1 MAVFSCTYKGQKRLE
16 RNGLHR
22 AGELAEQGKQAK
34 AGKEVDAVLA
44 RACSLA
50 VLLCLWLLVTLT
62 QSANAYGILTHQQ
75 MIDQSWE
82 SSIVPILLSRFPSL
96 TPEQL
101 RKAHACAYGGSV
113 IQDLGY
119 YPFSNAYFSE
129 LTHYVRSGDFV
140 QSLFRNAHTAD
151 EIAFAIGALA
161 HYLGDSI
168 GHSQATNPSVAIT
181 FPKLSRK
188 FGPSVNYAQSKNSH
202 GQVELAFDVNQA
214 AKRRLAPYDYV
225 GYIGFEVPWDQLA
238 AAFFETYGFSIHDV
252 LGHPGNALHVY
263 RLGAR
268 RFLPAFTYAEAL
280 LHQHGFPAD
289 APGPEFDLYQQRT
302 AQLAR
307 EAGWD
312 RYRKNPGIGTHLLA
326 VLIVILPKIGPIK
339 MLAIKGPA
347 VNTESLYIESVNLST
362 TALAL
367 ALNRLGGPQL
377 PAAAFTDRAITEVIR
392 RENAALSAAAA
403 SASSPVGVV
412 VPPAGS
418 TLMLPA
424 SLVPNRDLDTGK
436 RVVPGGYPL
445 TDQTYVKL
453 LAGVTKDPTRPVP
466 EGLKRDI
473 LDYYADADA
482 PISTKRDHK
491 KWAQAQKQIQ
501 VLTSMPTK
509 TDAILP

>member
-1 MAVFSCTYKGQKRLE
+1 MA

-22 AGELAEQGKQAK
+22 VGELAGQGQQAK
-34 AGKEVDAVLA
+34 AGKEVEATKG
-44 RACSLA
+44 RAYSLA
-50 VLLCLWLLVTLT
+50 VLLSLWLPLTIT
-62 QSANAYGILTHQQ
+62 QSVNAYGILTHQQ

-82 SSIVPILLSRFPSL
+82 SAIVPILLSRFPSL
-96 TPEQL
+96 SPEQL
-101 RKAHACAYGGSV
+101 RRAHSYAYGGSV

-119 YPFSNAYFSE
+119 YPFSNATFSD

-181 FPKLSRK
+181 FPKLGRK

-202 GQVELAFDVNQA
+202 GQVEFAFDVNQA

-225 GYIGFEVPWDQLA
+225 GYVGFEVPWNQLS

-252 LGHPGNALHVY
+252 LGHPSNALHAY
-263 RLGAR
+263 RFGAR
-268 RFLPAFTYAEAL
+268 RFLPEFSYAEAL
-280 LHQHGFPAD
+280 IHQHGFPAD
-289 APGPEFDLYQQRT
+289 TPGPEFDLYEQRT
-302 AQLAR
+302 AQLAQ
-307 EAGWD
+307 EADWD
-312 RYRKNPGIGTHLLA
+312 RYRKNPGAGTRLLA
-326 VLIVILPKIGPIK
+326 VLIVIVPKIGPFK
-339 MLAIKGPA
+339 MLAIKGPT
-347 VNTESLYIESVNLST
+347 VKTESLYIESVNLST

-367 ALNRLGGPQL
+367 ALHQLGAPQL
-377 PAAAFTDRAITEVIR
+377 PAGGVTDREIAEVIR
-392 RENAALSAAAA
+392 RENADLTAAAA
-403 SASSPVGVV
+403 MASSQVGVV

-418 TLMLPA
+418 TVTLPA
-424 SLVPNRDLDTGK
+424 SLLPNRDLDTGQ

-453 LAGVTKDPTRPVP
+453 LARVTKDPTRPIP
-466 EGLKRDI
+466 GGLKHDI

-482 PISTKRDHK
+482 PISTKRNHK
-491 KWAQAQKQIQ
+491 KWAETQKQVQ
-501 VLTSMPTK
+501 VLTSMPTN
-509 TDAILP
+509 TDPLLP

>member
-1 MAVFSCTYKGQKRLE
+1 MA
-16 RNGLHR
+16 RNRLHR
-22 AGELAEQGKQAK
+22 AGSGELAAQGKQAK
-34 AGKEVDAVLA
+34 AGKEADAVEA

-50 VLLCLWLLVTLT
+50 VLVLLLCLLLTLT

-75 MIDQSWE
+75 MIDHSWE
-82 SSIVPILLSRFPSL
+82 STIVPILLSRFPSL
-96 TPEQL
+96 SPEQL
-101 RKAHACAYGGSV
+101 RRAHAYAYGGSV

-119 YPFSNAYFSE
+119 YPFSNVYFSE

-168 GHSQATNPSVAIT
+168 GHSEATNPSVAIA

-188 FGPSVNYAQSKNSH
+188 FGLSVNYAQSKNSH
-202 GQVELAFDVNQA
+202 SRVEFAFDVNQA

-238 AAFFETYGFSIHDV
+238 AAFFETYGFSIHDI
-252 LGHPGNALHVY
+252 LGHPSNALHFY
-263 RLGAR
+263 RFGAR

-280 LHQHGFPAD
+280 IHQHGLPDD
-289 APGPEFDLYQQRT
+289 ARGPEFDLYEQRT
-302 AQLAR
+302 AQLVRGAD
-307 EAGWD
+307 WD

-326 VLIVILPKIGPIK
+326 VLIVSLPKIGPIK
-339 MLAIKGPA
+339 MLAIKGPT
-347 VNTESLYIESVNLST
+347 VYTESLYIESVNLST

-367 ALNRLGGPQL
+367 ALNRLGAPQL
-377 PAAAFTDRAITEVIR
+377 PAGGVTDREMTEVIR
-392 RENAALSAAAA
+392 RENAELSAAI
-403 SASSPVGVV
+403 ASSPVGVAV
-412 VPPAGS
+412 PPAGFIVPPAGS
-418 TLMLPA
+418 TVTVPA

-453 LAGVTKDPTRPVP
+453 LARVTKDPKRPIP
-466 EGLKRDI
+466 EGLKHDI

-491 KWAQAQKQIQ
+491 KWAQAQKQVQI
-501 VLTSMPTK
+501 LTSMPTK
-509 TDAILP
+509 TDPILP